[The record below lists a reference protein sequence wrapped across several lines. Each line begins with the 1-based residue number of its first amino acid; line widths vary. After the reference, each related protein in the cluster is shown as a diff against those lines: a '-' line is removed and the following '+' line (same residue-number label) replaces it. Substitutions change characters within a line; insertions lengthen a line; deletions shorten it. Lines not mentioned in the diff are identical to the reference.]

1 MSIFNFFNQSQLARG
16 GKSGKIPRPKR
27 VNPIQMPTPELQQQY
42 QNKLDAVEEK
52 LAVAI
57 TEVEKLDGRY
67 EAKAQLYGSGFAR
80 EALEEEA
87 QQSLESYRS
96 ALNGLRN
103 FVRAKAGVE
112 FDPHSY
118 LTSQN
123 VSHNRLIESCIKYFP
138 YYDYLKLI
146 YDGTR

>member
-1 MSIFNFFNQSQLARG
+1 MSIFNFFNQNQQTQSR
-16 GKSGKIPRPKR
+16 KSGKIPKPKR
-27 VNPIQMPTPELQQQY
+27 VKPIRMPSPELQQQY

-52 LAVAI
+52 LVVAI

-67 EAKAQLYGSGFAR
+67 EAKAQLYGAGFAR

-87 QQSLESYRS
+87 QQSLENYRS

-103 FVRAKAGVE
+103 FVHAKAGVN

-118 LTSQN
+118 LASQN
-123 VSHNRLIESCIKYFP
+123 GSHNRLIESCIKYFP
-138 YYDYLKLI
+138 RYDYRKLI